1 MKLQNIKNKLD
12 SDKEKL
18 SKELKEFER
27 LKGKN
32 RVQ

>member
-12 SDKEKL
+12 IDKEKL